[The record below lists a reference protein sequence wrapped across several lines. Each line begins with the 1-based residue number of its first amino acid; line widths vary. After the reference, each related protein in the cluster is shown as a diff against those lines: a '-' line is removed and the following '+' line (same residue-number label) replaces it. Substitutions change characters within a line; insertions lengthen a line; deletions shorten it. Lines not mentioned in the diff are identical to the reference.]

1 MEALLPL
8 IAMFGL
14 MWLLLIRPQQRRVR
28 QHQAIVAALEA
39 GDEVITAGGIHG
51 TITDV
56 EDDTVLIEISP
67 DVVVRVLTG
76 AISQRLTSSDEL
88 DDDDLDGDL
97 EDDLD
102 DIDDED
108 DDTGLADDDTVLAG
122 DTVRADDDSE
132 GARTPEP
139 GDGNR
144 ENGTKPGRVEAIGD
158 DQP

>member
-28 QHQAIVAALEA
+28 QHQAVVAALQA

-76 AISQRLTSSDEL
+76 AISQRLTPPDEL
-88 DDDDLDGDL
+88 DDEAFDD
-97 EDDLD
+97 EID
-102 DIDDED
+102 DIDDID
-108 DDTGLADDDTVLAG
+108 DDDDVDDEGDETDPADDDEV
-122 DTVRADDDSE
+122 E
-132 GARTPEP
+132 GTQIPEL

>member
-1 MEALLPL
+1 MEAILPL

-28 QHQAIVAALEA
+28 QHQAVVAAIQA

-51 TITDV
+51 TVTEV

-76 AISQRLTSSDEL
+76 AISQRLTPPEEL
-88 DDDDLDGDL
+88 DTEEELDSA
-97 EDDLD
+97 
-102 DIDDED
+102 DDED
-108 DDTGLADDDTVLAG
+108 ADDANDDEDKTPVDT
-122 DTVRADDDSE
+122 SE
-132 GARTPEP
+132 TDGAP
-139 GDGNR
+139 GHR
-144 ENGTKPGRVEAIGD
+144 TKPGRVEAIGE